1 LHTASWGEPGE
12 PKQKEIPMNVQKI
25 PVHGATQTVGAT
37 PMRAIAMPILP
48 VDGAF
53 SISGAIAAVDD
64 ASTRSSVVFY
74 PAVLFYPHFDG
85 NVVAGKATEND
96 TGALAEQPQDGSAA
110 QGGAPGAPKLSITG
124 RQVEI
129 LLTGLD
135 GMTINW
141 AWALEIILF
150 SLPAS
155 APSPSPQAGTAAT
168 TRSGSQAA
176 TESGKG
182 SNAATE
188 SRGGSNAA
196 TKSGGGSHTA
206 TKSRGRSH
214 TTKSGGGRHAVSATA
229 KAPGGGT

>member
-1 LHTASWGEPGE
+1 
-12 PKQKEIPMNVQKI
+12 MNVQKI
-25 PVHGATQTVGAT
+25 PVHGGSQTVGAT
-37 PMRAIAMPILP
+37 PTRAIVMPLLP

-96 TGALAEQPQDGSAA
+96 TGALAEQPQDGSTA
-110 QGGAPGAPKLSITG
+110 QGGAPGTPKLSITG

-155 APSPSPQAGTAAT
+155 APGPAPQAGAAAITRSGSQAAAT
-168 TRSGSQAA
+168 SGGGSQAA
-176 TESGKG
+176 TESG
-182 SNAATE
+182 
-188 SRGGSNAA
+188 GGSNAA
-196 TKSGGGSHTA
+196 TKSGSHTT
-206 TKSRGRSH
+206 TKSRRGSH
-214 TTKSGGGRHAVSATA
+214 TTKSRGGSQAVSATA